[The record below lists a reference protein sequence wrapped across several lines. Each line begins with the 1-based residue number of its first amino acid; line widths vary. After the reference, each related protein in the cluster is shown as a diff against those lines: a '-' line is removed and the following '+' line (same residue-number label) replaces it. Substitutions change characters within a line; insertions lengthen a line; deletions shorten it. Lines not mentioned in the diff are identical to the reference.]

1 VSERVVL
8 VDDRGRA
15 TGWAPKADVHDEHT
29 PLHLAFSCYVFG
41 PDDQLLLT
49 RRAQSKATWPGVWTN
64 SCCGHPS
71 PGEDLFAAVHR
82 RAQQELGL
90 DLLDVAVVLPTF
102 RYRATMGN
110 GVVENELCP
119 VLRARA
125 ENTLRPDLSE
135 VQQTQW
141 VSWDEFSRE
150 VCTGARAV
158 SPWCTL
164 QVRALVELGPVP
176 RAWPVGDQ
184 RALPAACAVGAA
196 T

>member
-8 VDDRGRA
+8 VDERGRV
-15 TGWAPKADVHDEHT
+15 TGWAHKADVHDEHT

-41 PDDQLLLT
+41 PDDQLLVT

-71 PGEDLFAAVHR
+71 PGEDLSAAVHR

-90 DLLDVAVVLPTF
+90 DLLDVAVVLPAF

-125 ENTLRPDLSE
+125 ENELRPDSSE

-141 VSWDEFSRE
+141 VSWDAFSRE
-150 VCTGARAV
+150 VCSGARVV

-164 QVRALVELGPVP
+164 QIRELVALGPSP
-176 RAWPVGDQ
+176 QAWPIADR
-184 RALPAACAVGAA
+184 RALPAGCVVSPAA
-196 T
+196 

>member
-1 VSERVVL
+1 MSERVVL
-8 VDDRGRA
+8 VDERGQM
-15 TGWAPKADVHDEHT
+15 TGSARKADVHDEHT
-29 PLHLAFSCYVFG
+29 ALHLAFSCYVFG
-41 PDDQLLLT
+41 RDDQLLLT

-82 RAQQELGL
+82 RAHEELGL

-119 VLRARA
+119 VFRARA
-125 ENTLRPDLSE
+125 ENELHPNPSE
-135 VQQTQW
+135 VEQTQW
-141 VSWDEFSRE
+141 VSWEKLSRE
-150 VCTGARAV
+150 VCAGSRVV

-164 QVRALVELGPVP
+164 QVRALVALGPSP
-176 RAWPVGDQ
+176 RAWPIGDQ
-184 RALPAACAVGAA
+184 RALPAACVVSAA
-196 T
+196 R